1 MRDSIYGQSPELNSV
16 LSSAS
21 LIAATDVTVLINGE
35 SGTGKELLA
44 QAVHNQGPRR
54 DRPFIS
60 VNCASLTDEL
70 ADSVLYGHKRG
81 AFTGA
86 VGDHNGFA
94 GAADGGTLFLDEIGE
109 MPLGVQARFLRFLE
123 TGECQPVGA
132 ARPYQTDVRIV
143 AATNRDLGNEVAAG
157 RFRGDLYYRL
167 NVVPLELPPLR
178 QRSGDLELLLE
189 RLIGDLAAKHGL
201 EPPRY
206 TQAAIKVMKSYPWPG
221 NIRELENTLERSLI
235 LTDKDIIDV
244 NVIPDQLKSPDDN
257 LAIKISGPMF
267 TENSPVIPFEKLKE
281 EVTSISDP
289 EYINAKNSLSQVASS
304 ILGLQK
310 SDPRTLIVSFSL
322 VSTEMELFKAE
333 NKDMIPTIMST
344 YLIHNQSFLTD
355 FKFLGFPFH
364 YFYTAVFLLILFV
377 FLCWLYCYRVDK
389 MNVKKVR

>member
-1 MRDSIYGQSPELNSV
+1 MRDAIYGESPELNSV

-44 QAVHNQGPRR
+44 RAVHNQGPRR

-221 NIRELENTLERSLI
+221 NIRELRNLCERMTILLSGKTLDVQQLPLEIRAPAASDPSAPTEGFSLPAGGVNLEDVETRLIRQALERVGGNRSRAARL
-235 LTDKDIIDV
+235 
-244 NVIPDQLKSPDDN
+244 
-257 LAIKISGPMF
+257 
-267 TENSPVIPFEKLKE
+267 
-281 EVTSISDP
+281 
-289 EYINAKNSLSQVASS
+289 
-304 ILGLQK
+304 LGL
-310 SDPRTLIVSFSL
+310 SRDTL
-322 VSTEMELFKAE
+322 
-333 NKDMIPTIMST
+333 
-344 YLIHNQSFLTD
+344 
-355 FKFLGFPFH
+355 
-364 YFYTAVFLLILFV
+364 
-377 FLCWLYCYRVDK
+377 LYRL
-389 MNVKKVR
+389 KKYQLREYALQA